1 MLCCR
6 LCSRFRAVIY
16 GLRIDNTCS
25 CTDMYRKDLLEH
37 GIDDDGVLAL
47 RMLWASVSASKRWQ
61 SYSIFLEAMPPQL
74 RSNISSV
81 VVLRFW
87 GAAAGIPP
95 GVIWLAVFEVDEVR
109 QRQLISLQAHSL
121 LAVKSRAAR
130 SHVSCFCR

>member
-1 MLCCR
+1 
-6 LCSRFRAVIY
+6 
-16 GLRIDNTCS
+16 
-25 CTDMYRKDLLEH
+25 MYRKDALEH
-37 GIDDDGVLAL
+37 GLDDDGVLAL

-74 RSNISSV
+74 RRNISS

-95 GVIWLAVFEVDEVR
+95 DVKWLAAFEVDEVR